1 MSEMDFVALDVETA
15 NPDMASICQVGVAV
29 YKAGALIDSWGC
41 LVNPQAEFSPGN
53 IAVHGI
59 NNEAVRDAP
68 PFVGIADALWHRL
81 ATHIVACHTP
91 FDRLCLDRACA
102 RFGLTLPE
110 FTWLDTA
117 RVVRRTWPEFAQRGY
132 GLANVAG
139 RFGIEFRH
147 HDAVEDARATGLLL
161 LKACEHAQITVPEWV
176 NRSSSRRLESR
187 EPIARDGNPDGALAG
202 EVIVFTGALT
212 IPRAK
217 AAEAAAAAGC
227 RVAANVTGQTTLLVV
242 GDQDLRQTHG
252 EAKSTKHRRA
262 EELISEGQEIRIL
275 QESDFIALLSRVS
288 S

>member
-1 MSEMDFVALDVETA
+1 MSEMEFVAIDVETA
-15 NPDMASICQVGVAV
+15 NPDMASICQVGIAV
-29 YKAGALIDSWGC
+29 YKAGALADSWGC
-41 LVNPQAEFSPGN
+41 LVNPQADFSPGN
-53 IAVHGI
+53 IAVHGLSY
-59 NNEAVRDAP
+59 EAVRDAP
-68 PFVGIADALWHRL
+68 TFAGIADALWRRL

-91 FDRLCLDRACA
+91 FDRLCLERACT
-102 RFGLTLPE
+102 RFGLSLPE

-117 RVVRRTWPEFAQRGY
+117 RVVRRAWPEFARSGY

-176 NRSSSRRLESR
+176 HRSSTRSLQAR
-187 EPIARDGNPDGALAG
+187 ERIARDGTPDGALAG

-217 AAEAAAAAGC
+217 AADAAAAAGC

-252 EAKSTKHRRA
+252 AEKSTKHRRA
-262 EELISEGQEIRIL
+262 EQLISEGQEIRIL
-275 QESDFIALLSRVS
+275 QESDFMALISTIG
-288 S
+288 